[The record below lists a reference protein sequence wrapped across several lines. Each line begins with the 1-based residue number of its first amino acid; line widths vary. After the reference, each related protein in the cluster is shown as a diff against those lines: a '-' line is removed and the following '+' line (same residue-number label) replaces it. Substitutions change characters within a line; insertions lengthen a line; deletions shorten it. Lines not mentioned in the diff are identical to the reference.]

1 MGTRMAGLT
10 GIITG
15 GAGPLGARLTTAFA
29 AQGARV
35 IVLDLPDA
43 MESVRSVDTKETV
56 CGIPCDLTRTSDLD
70 AALRQSL
77 DFAGVEGVD
86 FLVNNAAFTGASTL
100 EGYSSSF
107 ESQSDEAFDL
117 ALQLNLA
124 VPFRIARRLAPVLKD
139 SRNASVLN
147 VSSIYGLVGPDLRLY
162 EGTDMGNPAA
172 YAASKGGLI
181 QLTRYLSTVLAPEVR
196 VNCLALGG
204 IRRDQPPAFVERY
217 VSRTPLGRMASEED
231 AVGTAVWLTSAEASY
246 VTGQVVAVDGG
257 WTAW

>member
-1 MGTRMAGLT
+1 MGTRMVGLT

-43 MESVRSVDTKETV
+43 MESVRSVDSKGTV

-70 AALRQSL
+70 AALGQAL

-86 FLVNNAAFTGASTL
+86 FLVNNAAFTGTSML

-124 VPFRIARRLAPVLKD
+124 VPFRIARRLAPALKN

-204 IRRDQPPAFVERY
+204 IWRDQPPAFVERY

-231 AVGTAVWLTSAEASY
+231 AVGAAVWLTSAEASY